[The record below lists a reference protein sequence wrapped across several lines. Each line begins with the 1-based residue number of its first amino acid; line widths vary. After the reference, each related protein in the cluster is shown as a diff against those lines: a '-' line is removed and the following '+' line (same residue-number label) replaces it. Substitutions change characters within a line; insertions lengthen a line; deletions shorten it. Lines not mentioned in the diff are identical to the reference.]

1 MLERI
6 LIANR
11 GEIAVRVIRACRKL
25 GIETVAIY
33 SQADKDSLHAQRAD
47 VAVCVGPPPSK
58 DSYLNSFHILSV
70 ADITQV
76 DAIHPG
82 YGFLAENAHFAEL
95 CHECGFVFIGPPPE
109 AIRKMGDKAV
119 AKETMRAAGVP
130 VVPGS
135 EGVLSDAD
143 AAARLAEDIGY
154 PVLIKAAAGGGGR
167 GMRIAQNR
175 KELASAFGTAQAE
188 AQSAFGDGSVYLEK
202 FIGRARHV
210 EIQVLADTHGNVVH
224 LGERDCSLQRRHQ
237 KLIEES
243 PSPAV
248 NAELR
253 TCMGE
258 AAKRAAKSVG
268 YVNAGTVEF
277 LLDEEGDFYF
287 MEMNTRIQ
295 VEHPIT
301 EMVTGVDLVEQ
312 QIRVA
317 SGEDLPFSQQD
328 VKITGHAV
336 ECRINAE
343 DPDKGFRPCPGKLVR
358 YSEPLSNSARIDTH
372 VYTGYCVPPYYD
384 SLLAKLIVHEQT
396 RREAIHTMLRAL
408 DEYVIHG
415 IATTI
420 PFHKKLLQHKEFQ
433 NGRVHTKFVEE
444 DVLGQERYG

>member
-25 GIETVAIY
+25 GIETVAVY
-33 SQADKDSLHAQRAD
+33 SQADKDSMHVQLAD
-47 VAVCVGPPPSK
+47 VAVCIGPPPSK
-58 DSYLNSFHILSV
+58 DSYLNILNILST
-70 ADITQV
+70 AHITQV

-82 YGFLAENAHFAEL
+82 YGFLAENAHFADV
-95 CHECGFVFIGPPPE
+95 CQECGFVFIGPPPD
-109 AIRKMGDKAV
+109 AIRKMGDKAA
-119 AKETMRAAGVP
+119 AKETMRVAGVL

-135 EGVLSDAD
+135 EGLLNDVDTAV
-143 AAARLAEDIGY
+143 RLAEHIGY
-154 PVLIKAAAGGGGR
+154 PVLIKASAGGGGR

-175 KELASAFGTAQAE
+175 EELASAFGTAQAE
-188 AQSAFGDGSVYLEK
+188 ARSAFGDGSLYLEK

-210 EIQVLADTHGNVVH
+210 EIQVLADAHGNVVH
-224 LGERDCSLQRRHQ
+224 LGERDCSMQRRHQ

-253 TCMGE
+253 TRMGE
-258 AAKRAAKSVG
+258 AAKRAAKAVG

-277 LLDEEGDFYF
+277 LLDEQGDFYF

-295 VEHPIT
+295 VEHPVT

-317 SGEDLPFSQQD
+317 SGEALPFSQRD
-328 VKITGHAV
+328 IKITGHAI

-343 DPDKGFRPCPGKLVR
+343 DPDKKFMPSPGKIVR
-358 YSEPLSNSARIDTH
+358 YTPPSSNGARIDTH
-372 VYTGYCVPPYYD
+372 VYTGYSVPPYYD
-384 SLLAKLIVHEQT
+384 SLLAKLVVHEQT
-396 RREAIHTMLRAL
+396 RREAIYTMLRTL
-408 DEYVIHG
+408 DECVIDG

-420 PFHKKLLQHKEFQ
+420 PFHKKLLQHKGFQ
-433 NGRVHTKFVEE
+433 DGRVHTKFVEE
-444 DVLGQERYG
+444 DVLG